1 MNKSVKI
8 PIPFRAPLAVSDKK
22 LKKSKNLEK
31 KLLICLAFNL
41 FALGLFLGV
50 YCLTINFTTD
60 GGGLELSSQ
69 MKRPNLLYENGKPLI
84 KPQVLDE
91 PFWSRKCN
99 FKLPDMKSGRIPL
112 NSKFVMLNEN
122 CTSFAQNNQID

>member
-8 PIPFRAPLAVSDKK
+8 PFPFRAPVVVSDKK
-22 LKKSKNLEK
+22 LKESKNLK
-31 KLLICLAFNL
+31 KRLMICLAFNL

-60 GGGLELSSQ
+60 EGGLELSSQ

-84 KPQVLDE
+84 KPQFPDE
-91 PFWSRKCN
+91 SFWSRKCN
-99 FKLPDMKSGRIPL
+99 FKLPDMKSGRTPL
-112 NSKFVMLNEN
+112 NSKFVCSKLLN
-122 CTSFAQNNQID
+122 

>member
-8 PIPFRAPLAVSDKK
+8 PMPFRAPVAVSDKK
-22 LKKSKNLEK
+22 LKETKNLEK
-31 KLLICLAFNL
+31 KLKICLALNL

-50 YCLTINFTTD
+50 CCLTINFTAD
-60 GGGLELSSQ
+60 GSSLELSSQ
-69 MKRPNLLYENGKPLI
+69 MERPDLLYDNGKPLI
-84 KPQVLDE
+84 KPQLLDE

-112 NSKFVMLNEN
+112 NSKFVMFNEN
-122 CTSFAQNNQID
+122 CTSFAQNYKIE